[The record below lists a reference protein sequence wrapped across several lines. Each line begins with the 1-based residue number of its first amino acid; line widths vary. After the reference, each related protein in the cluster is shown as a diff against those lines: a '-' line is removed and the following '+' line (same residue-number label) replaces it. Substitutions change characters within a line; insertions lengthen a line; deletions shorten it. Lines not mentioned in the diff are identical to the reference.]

1 MLLPVV
7 YWCRPDVTSLLVP
20 SAFSKKLSHT
30 LHSSAKLPHRELSFA
45 GLPSAVSYCF
55 AKLDR
60 DLRRM
65 DEILG
70 TLNDNLKACREWKI
84 GPGWNPN
91 HWCKY
96 LLPYWFYQ
104 NLCGNVEREHISKI
118 PLSASCSSSFN
129 LWFATS
135 PCKGNHYFKSYG
147 VNHRATHADHFGAT
161 DYVEFEALKSEWEQ
175 FKFVTQDLKTE
186 CPMTITPQP
195 GNTPTEWLLTMLCSI
210 PSFKVMFPNLLR
222 LSAVAQSLSGQKKAQ
237 VHWRG

>member
-70 TLNDNLKACREWKI
+70 TLNDDLKACREWKI
-84 GPGWNPN
+84 GPGW
-91 HWCKY
+91 
-96 LLPYWFYQ
+96 
-104 NLCGNVEREHISKI
+104 KI
-118 PLSASCSSSFN
+118 PLSASCSSFFN

-147 VNHRATHADHFGAT
+147 VNHRATHADHFCAT

-210 PSFKVMFPNLLR
+210 PSFKVMFPNLVR

-237 VHWRG
+237 VYWRG

>member
-1 MLLPVV
+1 MHCIPQQN
-7 YWCRPDVTSLLVP
+7 
-20 SAFSKKLSHT
+20 
-30 LHSSAKLPHRELSFA
+30 SSAKLPHRELSFA

-70 TLNDNLKACREWKI
+70 TLNDDLKACREWKI

-147 VNHRATHADHFGAT
+147 WTIEPHMQTILVPQITWNLKPWSLSGNNSSSLHRI
-161 DYVEFEALKSEWEQ
+161 WR
-175 FKFVTQDLKTE
+175 
-186 CPMTITPQP
+186 
-195 GNTPTEWLLTMLCSI
+195 
-210 PSFKVMFPNLLR
+210 PSVQWPSHHSQEILR
-222 LSAVAQSLSGQKKAQ
+222 LSGC
-237 VHWRG
+237 